1 MLVSASLSVVLV
13 TESVAPELFSAV
25 PVSGKGDDES
35 VTEPVPDEGD
45 ELARA
50 AVLASWWRAARCLLR
65 SLSDGPRWRGR

>member
-13 TESVAPELFSAV
+13 TESVAPELLSAD
-25 PVSGKGDDES
+25 PVSGKGDGES
-35 VTEPVPDEGD
+35 MTEPVPDEGD